1 VSSQRRRR
9 TAHVLGGTLAAL
21 ATTVALASPVT
32 AAASAGSGVGDDGA
46 AAEAARRPVDGDA
59 ASRTAAEFFAPRA
72 LAGIECGMY
81 TDGVHC
87 QSERSRP
94 YLAQVAEIQPN
105 GSVTFCST
113 RQPSANACDLGN
125 AGERASTLAF
135 GRHVT
140 VGAFRCT
147 MLRAGVRCTLLAG
160 GKGFLLTRTKLT
172 GVGGAKPRMAAQ
184 RLSDFLSPDRKVW
197 CGIGEGRRPF
207 CVAAQ
212 TGQGLGYPS
221 ASAEIEPDGKVKLCL
236 IARES
241 EAPLLHG
248 SPQGCAQNWDATAP
262 ILAYGQSSELEG
274 VRCTSAT
281 SGITCVVTSG
291 ASRGKGFRV
300 SSSEAVEVSNASA
313 GA

>member
-1 VSSQRRRR
+1 VRRQRQRR
-9 TAHVLGGTLAAL
+9 TAHLLGGALAAL
-21 ATTVALASPVT
+21 ATTVALASPAT
-32 AAASAGSGVGDDGA
+32 AAASASSGVGHDGA
-46 AAEAARRPVDGDA
+46 AAEAARRPVVGDA
-59 ASRTAAEFFAPRA
+59 ASHTAAEFFAPRS
-72 LAGIECGMY
+72 LGGIECGMY

-94 YLAQVAEIQPN
+94 YLAQVAEMQPN

-135 GRHVT
+135 GRQVT

-147 MLRAGVRCTLLAG
+147 MLRIGVRCTVLSS

-172 GVGGAKPRMAAQ
+172 AVGGAKPQIAAQ
-184 RLSDFLSPDRKVW
+184 RLGDFLSPDRKVW

-212 TGQGLGYPS
+212 TSQGLGYPS
-221 ASAEIEPDGKVKLCL
+221 ASAEIEADGKVEICS

-248 SPQGCAQNWDATAP
+248 VRQGCVQNWHATAP

-281 SGITCVVTSG
+281 NGITCVVTSG

-300 SSSEAVEVSNASA
+300 SSSEAVELP
-313 GA
+313 

>member
-1 VSSQRRRR
+1 M
-9 TAHVLGGTLAAL
+9 LAL
-21 ATTVALASPVT
+21 AGSADAAVRPLAVKTAQRTSEASEAPTGPV
-32 AAASAGSGVGDDGA
+32 GGH
-46 AAEAARRPVDGDA
+46 A

-94 YLAQVAEIQPN
+94 YLAQVAEMRPN

-113 RQPSANACDLGN
+113 RQSGVNACDLGN
-125 AGERASTLAF
+125 AGERTPTLAF
-135 GRHVT
+135 GRSVT

-147 MLRAGVRCTLLAG
+147 MLRAGVRCIVLPS

-172 GVGGAKPRMAAQ
+172 GVGGAKPRVAAQ

-212 TGQGLGYPS
+212 TSQGLGYPS
-221 ASAEIEPDGKVKLCL
+221 ASAELEADGKVKLCL
-236 IARES
+236 IAHES
-241 EAPLLHG
+241 EAPLFHG
-248 SPQGCAQNWDATAP
+248 SPQGCAQNWDVTAP
-262 ILAYGQSSELEG
+262 ILADGQSSELEG

-281 SGITCVVTSG
+281 NSITCVGVSG

-300 SSSEAVEVSNASA
+300 SSSEAVELP
-313 GA
+313 